1 MRSEATD
8 EGSSPA
14 HAGGSPLPKWK
25 TPPPADGRSEYTA
38 RMASGAEDLRRAQA
52 LRFEVFNLELHEGLQ
67 TSYET
72 RLDSDIFDPV
82 CDHLIVEERH
92 TGVVVGTYRLQTGIS
107 AARNLGYYSAQEFD
121 FTAFEPERGRM
132 VELGRACVDRNHRNM
147 TVIQLLWKGIAGYAL
162 SRQARFL
169 IGCSSLT
176 SQDARDGAD
185 AYRQLQPHLAEPGWR
200 TEPIPRCVC
209 PRETMA
215 VEPVKIPKLLLAY
228 LSLGAKICGPPALDR
243 EFKTIDFLT
252 LLDLEALPRKAVS
265 KYLS

>member
-1 MRSEATD
+1 MHSEAID
-8 EGSSPA
+8 DGAPPA
-14 HAGGSPLPKWK
+14 GDGETLLPNWK
-25 TPPPADGRSEYTA
+25 TPPPADGRSEYA
-38 RMASGAEDLRRAQA
+38 VRMAGTPEDIRKAQA

-72 RLDSDIFDPV
+72 RLDSDAFDPV

-92 TGVVVGTYRLQTGIS
+92 TGLVVGTYRLQTGVS

-121 FTAFEPERGRM
+121 FAPFEPERGRM
-132 VELGRACVDRNHRNM
+132 VELGRACVDRNHRNL

-185 AYRQLQPHLAEPGWR
+185 AYRQLQPHLAGPGWR
-200 TEPIPRCVC
+200 TVPLPPCACQQEA
-209 PRETMA
+209 MA
-215 VEPVKIPKLLLAY
+215 AEPVKIPKLLLAY

-252 LLDLEALPRKAVS
+252 LLDLEALPKKAVA